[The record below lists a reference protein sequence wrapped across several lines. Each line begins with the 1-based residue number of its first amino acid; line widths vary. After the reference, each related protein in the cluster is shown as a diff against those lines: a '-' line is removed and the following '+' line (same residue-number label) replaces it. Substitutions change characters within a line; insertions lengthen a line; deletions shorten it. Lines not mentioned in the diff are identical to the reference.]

1 MRTYD
6 EIVSNVVEATAAH
19 RRKVKK
25 IQRIA
30 SASAMCAACV
40 LGLSVYL
47 NLEPQQV
54 LPESSQNETTT
65 IVTGTVPTETETAET
80 LTPTSG

>member
-6 EIVSNVVEATAAH
+6 EIVANVVEATAVH
-19 RRKVKK
+19 KRRVRK

-30 SASAMCAACV
+30 SASVMCAVCV

-54 LPESSQNETTT
+54 LPESSD
-65 IVTGTVPTETETAET
+65 
-80 LTPTSG
+80 LLL